1 MQGTC
6 HGGRESRAQAPRP
19 AADLRGVNTSKPILA
34 LLASLSLAGCAS
46 VQLSDPAQPPSAIEH
61 SLEGAFRLFRPSFV
75 STTPAATEKAAVT
88 EKIANVRPR
97 TLATEALAPPS
108 LVPDH
113 AEDIVAVGFASIG
126 AQSGKD
132 PAQQRLM
139 AARASKVD
147 AYRNLAEQVYG
158 VSFGS
163 ETVLEDHKLQQ
174 DSVRTRIVGMLNGA
188 ELVSM
193 EPLGSD
199 TYQTT
204 LRLPANRVQQL
215 RQRLQR

>member
-61 SLEGAFRLFRPSFV
+61 SLEGAFRLFRPTFV
-75 STTPAATEKAAVT
+75 STTPAATEKV
-88 EKIANVRPR
+88 ANVRPR
-97 TLATEALAPPS
+97 TLATKAIAPPS

>member
-75 STTPAATEKAAVT
+75 STTPAVT
-88 EKIANVRPR
+88 EKVANVRPR
-97 TLATEALAPPS
+97 TLATESIAPPS

>member
-1 MQGTC
+1 M
-6 HGGRESRAQAPRP
+6 
-19 AADLRGVNTSKPILA
+19 NTSKPTLA

-75 STTPAATEKAAVT
+75 STTPAATDKAPAEKV
-88 EKIANVRPR
+88 ANVRPR
-97 TLATEALAPPS
+97 MPAAELIPPTP
-108 LVPDH
+108 LVTDH